1 MNKINI
7 QRLALPDSTA
17 PGWLASSIKGMM
29 INGKEVKGA
38 QLNGKTVMS
47 FPKWRTPELADS
59 VGGKTMKF
67 VYPSS
72 APLANYGYDKQGY
85 NNNYIVTSGPY
96 MLREIV
102 YYDTIDQAEDSSWVV
117 MKWSTCI
124 ELFNTGGGNY
134 SQIIYQCDVQ
144 TKEVT
149 NMETYERTLTVQ
161 STKEITRLTTITLP
175 SDFGNIISYGGTF
188 LNVTPQVDGND
199 VEKRPYTLGNLS
211 ASDNIGYGI
220 TLFAQF
226 PTNIDKTWFPSP
238 PAYNPENGFCELGDE
253 YTLFSVEYEYTA
265 PGDEWPTSILYHY
278 SAQMF
283 ANGDWLEENNYNFT
297 PDGTYGFQIS
307 YSEGYMGGAAVCSK
321 TYGSS
326 TTGPWNTTVI
336 IPSCGISIPF
346 GNYLNTNSK
355 LYPYVK
361 KIIWQ

>member
-1 MNKINI
+1 MDKINI
-7 QRLALPDSTA
+7 QRLAGDKGTEV
-17 PGWLASSIKGMM
+17 LASSIKGMM
-29 INGKEVKGA
+29 INGSEVKGA
-38 QLNGKTVMS
+38 RLGSTQVLH

-96 MLREIV
+96 MLREII
-102 YYDTIDQAEDSSWVV
+102 YYDTIDQAEDWSWVI

-124 ELFNTGGGNY
+124 ELFNTNRTDA
-134 SQIIYQCDVQ
+134 SSTIIYQCDVQ

-149 NMETYERTLTVQ
+149 NMETYETTLTVQ
-161 STKEITRLTTITLP
+161 STQEITRLETITLP

-211 ASDNIGYGI
+211 TSDDIGYGI

-238 PAYNPENGFCELGDE
+238 PSYNADNGFCEIGDE

-265 PGDEWPTSILYHY
+265 PGDEYPTAILYSY
-278 SAQMF
+278 GAQLF
-283 ANGDWLEENNYNFT
+283 ANGDWPEENDYNFT
-297 PDGTYGFQIS
+297 PDGTYGFQIHF
-307 YSEGYMGGAAVCSK
+307 SEGYMGGATVCSK
-321 TYGSS
+321 TYGAS
-326 TTGPWNTTVI
+326 TTGTWNNTVI
-336 IPSCGISIPF
+336 VPSCGISIPF